1 MPGKE
6 PSSSLV
12 EKAEASSKRQGNI
25 KSAFS
30 CPSAPAAPVTT
41 YCPKTAS
48 LSLFP
53 TWKLKHSQ
61 EKQHLPGDCLPVNPP
76 DSGNEHHCRPE
87 NIPSASTSHNE
98 NNMETNLT
106 QGKIQ
111 CDFAIQE
118 RFPGPPHVVRRR
130 TCWASELEKEKTASL
145 VTRQTG
151 ASKSDEKEA
160 NESSGGGTTRRLV
173 AVMRVSDPGPY
184 RAPHPEGT
192 KIGSLPKVPSEREV
206 LRSRLSRDEKVK
218 HATGLRSILNPNEM
232 NALLERLTI
241 RTSDAVQ
248 SKKILEREI
257 QKHKNR
263 TRYLRCEEYK
273 LMRELEDLRRKA
285 KAAQQ
290 REQRHAEKQISEVL
304 MIERKLLE
312 RAANRQHVEAR
323 RAEERGGRHRLLHD
337 VHAMKTRM
345 AQARKEEY
353 RKEQETASSQREE
366 ELRRKA
372 NRARIIQKQHKRLLY
387 FLG

>member
-41 YCPKTAS
+41 YCPKTPS

-61 EKQHLPGDCLPVNPP
+61 EKQHLPGDCLPLNPP
-76 DSGNEHHCRPE
+76 DSCNERRCRPE

-111 CDFAIQE
+111 CEFATHE
-118 RFPGPPHVVRRR
+118 RFPGPPHIVRRR
-130 TCWASELEKEKTASL
+130 TCWASGLEKEKPASL

-151 ASKSDEKEA
+151 PSKSDEKEA
-160 NESSGGGTTRRLV
+160 NESSGGGTTRRPV

-192 KIGSLPKVPSEREV
+192 KIGSLPKVPSEIEV

-218 HATGLRSILNPNEM
+218 HTTGLRSTLNPNEM
-232 NALLERLTI
+232 NALLERLTL

-290 REQRHAEKQISEVL
+290 REQRHAEKQISGTESGKKDSELHFKELCTGFSNSVVYPSTAVSDGRKIPEV
-304 MIERKLLE
+304 
-312 RAANRQHVEAR
+312 
-323 RAEERGGRHRLLHD
+323 
-337 VHAMKTRM
+337 
-345 AQARKEEY
+345 
-353 RKEQETASSQREE
+353 S
-366 ELRRKA
+366 
-372 NRARIIQKQHKRLLY
+372 
-387 FLG
+387 